1 MGRFLIR
8 LSVFEF
14 ILAVLLGLY
23 GIIFGEF
30 NSQNLFLMIS
40 IGIYVGSGF
49 TLIIGLFS
57 GMLMEKR

>member
-8 LSVFEF
+8 LSLFEF
-14 ILAVLLGLY
+14 IIAVLLGLY
-23 GIIFGEF
+23 GIIFDEF